1 MKRPLFEENYKNINS
16 DFSDRIKAL
25 NYLGLDATA
34 LEHYG
39 QAFNDDIQFS
49 AAYSG
54 IIDDPVVKRIEQIF
68 ETKPHRKQA
77 QTKEGEAVPR
87 KAGSVPNSRI
97 ALYAHDL
104 YKITALQKNLTD
116 ARVGDN
122 FINIDNLTA
131 DQIQNISRQLE
142 NIEITQGPLKGKKLS
157 IENFE
162 TWKNGLM
169 DNALSNVGALHI
181 QTLKNIGKN

>member
-1 MKRPLFEENYKNINS
+1 MIAGGLYFDLNTILDTNLILAMEGEELAAHFITGAFFSRMKRPLFEENYKNINS

-68 ETKPHRKQA
+68 ETKDHQ
-77 QTKEGEAVPR
+77 
-87 KAGSVPNSRI
+87 
-97 ALYAHDL
+97 
-104 YKITALQKNLTD
+104 
-116 ARVGDN
+116 
-122 FINIDNLTA
+122 
-131 DQIQNISRQLE
+131 
-142 NIEITQGPLKGKKLS
+142 
-157 IENFE
+157 
-162 TWKNGLM
+162 
-169 DNALSNVGALHI
+169 
-181 QTLKNIGKN
+181 